1 MSETPPNGQRMPD
14 PAILAARQ
22 LLGSVRE
29 EAVQEIVRAAQRA
42 AIAAQATTGEM
53 IAATAALLAET
64 LIQEEAPGLLLRA
77 HNAMTQSAMAK
88 LRPLQPMPGPVQ
100 GNA

>member
-1 MSETPPNGQRMPD
+1 MSERRINGTRQPD

-22 LLGSVRE
+22 ILGTVRE
-29 EAVQEIVRAAQRA
+29 DAVQGIVRAARQA
-42 AIAAQATTGEM
+42 ALTAQASTGEM

-64 LIQEEAPGLLLRA
+64 LIQEDEPGLLLRA
-77 HNAMTQSAMAK
+77 HNAMTQSAMVR
-88 LRPLQPMPGPVQ
+88 LRPPEPMPEAKP